1 MKKLNNFILFPLILG
16 TTCLVC
22 GGVVSAINYA
32 VSGKLLKIQV
42 AKLQKQSKVFLS
54 EAKKLNLYMIQQVM
68 IQH

>member
-32 VSGKLLKIQV
+32 VSGKIAENSSGKNN
-42 AKLQKQSKVFLS
+42 QKCFCRKQRS
-54 EAKKLNLYMIQQVM
+54 
-68 IQH
+68 

>member
-32 VSGKLLKIQV
+32 VSGKIAENSSGKV
-42 AKLQKQSKVFLS
+42 AKQSKVFLS

>member
-32 VSGKLLKIQV
+32 VS
-42 AKLQKQSKVFLS
+42 
-54 EAKKLNLYMIQQVM
+54 
-68 IQH
+68 

>member
-32 VSGKLLKIQV
+32 VSGKIAENSSGKV
-42 AKLQKQSKVFLS
+42 GKNNQKCFCRKQRS
-54 EAKKLNLYMIQQVM
+54 
-68 IQH
+68 